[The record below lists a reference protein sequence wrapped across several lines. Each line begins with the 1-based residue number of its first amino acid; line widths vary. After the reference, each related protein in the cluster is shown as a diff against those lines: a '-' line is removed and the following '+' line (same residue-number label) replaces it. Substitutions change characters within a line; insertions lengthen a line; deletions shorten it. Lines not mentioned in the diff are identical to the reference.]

1 MPPALSVPNVAAT
14 EPSLTST
21 ATLNRLSVYLRCL
34 QELERAGATTI
45 SSQALADRFHLSS
58 AQIRKDLAQFGEFGI
73 RGRGYEIAPLAE
85 RIHHL
90 LGLDKKRR
98 LVIVG
103 MGQLGTALAGYIHFN
118 DDSFEVVAGVDN
130 DPEKIG
136 RKRRGVP
143 VFGFAELERVIRD
156 TGAEIAVLTVPASAA
171 VECYRAL
178 AAAGVRAVLNFA
190 PVTLPERDGIRLKN
204 VDLRTYLEEASFLLQ
219 SLPLP

>member
-1 MPPALSVPNVAAT
+1 MVTAS
-14 EPSLTST
+14 EPSSSTST

-34 QELERAGATTI
+34 KELERAGATTT

-73 RGRGYEIAPLAE
+73 RGVGYQIGPLAE
-85 RIHHL
+85 RLHHL

-118 DDSFEVVAGVDN
+118 DASFEVVAGVDN

-143 VFGFAELERVIRD
+143 VYAIDQLARVIEE
-156 TGAEIAVLTVPASAA
+156 TGAEIAVLTVPAAAA
-171 VECYRAL
+171 VECYDAV

-190 PVTLPERDGIRLKN
+190 PVSLPERDNLRLKN

-219 SLPLP
+219 SVSLS